1 MLVSL
6 CFTSLFFPF
15 VISMYTPVAKRGNM
29 KLIHPFFA
37 AESDIST
44 TDSLVYDFKTIEA
57 ATNKFSTS
65 NKLGEGGFGAV
76 YMVRRSLFPIFLKF
90 ILVME
95 ITNDVCFI
103 QSYVG

>member
-1 MLVSL
+1 
-6 CFTSLFFPF
+6 
-15 VISMYTPVAKRGNM
+15 MYTPVAKMGNT

-76 YMVRRSLFPIFLKF
+76 YKVTRSLFSIFSKF
-90 ILVME
+90 ILVYG
-95 ITNDVCFI
+95 NNQQCLFH
-103 QSYVG
+103 SLYVG